1 MTCPFCGKEM
11 EKGIMSGDGRS
22 KVRWKAGDKKSD
34 IWDALSF
41 SGIVTGIDYSIASF
55 TVESYFCSA
64 CKKMIFDTDVEK

>member
-41 SGIVTGIDYSIASF
+41 SGIVTGIDYSITSF
-55 TVESYFCSA
+55 TVESYFCPA